1 MGPTD
6 VTAIPRKPLFS
17 GGPAVSRLCLGTMM
31 FGDQTDEAE
40 AARIL
45 DAYFEGGGGDF
56 IDTADTYVD
65 GESERILGRLLGE
78 RRKSCFL
85 ATKVGNPLKT
95 NPKSGGISRQ
105 WIARAAEDSLD
116 RLQTDVI
123 DLYYL
128 HLDDN
133 VTPLEET
140 IAALGELISAGKV
153 VHWGFS
159 NFRAWKIAEMIRVAD
174 SLGVARPVA
183 AQPYYHM
190 LNRVVEME
198 YLPACL
204 HFGIGA
210 VAYSPLA
217 RGVLTGKYRDGVVPE
232 GSRAARNE
240 TRIMETEFRDETIA
254 AANRAADHAVATGRD
269 PVGLAIQWVL
279 ANDAVPSVL
288 IGPKTLAQ
296 LETYVRAVAT
306 VYTADDEA
314 VLSALCASGHTPVP
328 GHSDPRYPLRGRVTS
343 FAGEGVSA

>member
-1 MGPTD
+1 MGPQAE
-6 VTAIPRKPLFS
+6 TAIPRQPLS
-17 GGPAVSRLCLGTMM
+17 AKGPAVSRLCLGTMM
-31 FGDQTDEAE
+31 FGDQTDERE

-45 DAYFEGGGGDF
+45 DAYFAAGGDF

-65 GESERILGRLLGE
+65 GESERMLGRLLGE

-85 ATKVGNPLKT
+85 ATKVGNRLKSDA
-95 NPKSGGISRQ
+95 KSGGISRR
-105 WIARAAEDSLD
+105 WIARAAENSLD

-128 HLDDN
+128 HIDDEA
-133 VTPLEET
+133 TPLEET
-140 IAALGELISAGKV
+140 IGALGELIAAGKV
-153 VHWGFS
+153 AHWGFS

-198 YLPACL
+198 YLPACM

-217 RGVLTGKYRDGVVPE
+217 RGVLTGKYRGGVVPE
-232 GSRAARNE
+232 GSRAARKE

-254 AANRAADHAVATGRD
+254 AANRAADHATATGRD

-279 ANDAVPSVL
+279 ANNAVPSVL

-296 LETYVRAVAT
+296 LEAYMGAVAT
-306 VYTADDEA
+306 DYTADDEA
-314 VLSALCASGHTPVP
+314 MLSALCASGHTPVP
-328 GHSDPRYPLRGRVTS
+328 GHSDPRYPPRGRATS
-343 FAGEGVSA
+343 FTAEGVSA

>member
-1 MGPTD
+1 MGPPA
-6 VTAIPRKPLFS
+6 VTAIPRKPLS
-17 GGPAVSRLCLGTMM
+17 SQGPDVSRLCLGTMM
-31 FGDQTDEAE
+31 FADQTDEAE

-45 DAYFEGGGGDF
+45 DAWFEAGGDF

-65 GESERILGRLLGE
+65 GESERMLGRLLGE
-78 RRKSCFL
+78 RRNSCFL
-85 ATKVGNPLKT
+85 ATKVGNPLKS

-116 RLQTDVI
+116 RLRTDVI

-133 VTPLEET
+133 ETPLEET
-140 IAALGELISAGKV
+140 VGALGELIAAGKV
-153 VHWGFS
+153 RYWGFS
-159 NFRAWKIAEMIRVAD
+159 NFRAWKIAELIRIAD
-174 SLGVARPVA
+174 NLGVPRPIA

-198 YLPACL
+198 YLPACM

-217 RGVLTGKYRDGVVPE
+217 RGVLTGKYRGGVVPE
-232 GSRAARNE
+232 GSRAARRE
-240 TRIMETEFRDETIA
+240 TRMMETEFQDETIA
-254 AANRAADHAVATGRD
+254 AANRAADHATATGRD

-279 ANDAVPSVL
+279 ANEAVPSVL

-296 LETYVRAVAT
+296 LETYLRAVAT
-306 VYTADDEA
+306 DYSADDEQ

-328 GHSDPRYPLRGRVTS
+328 GHSDPRYPSRGRVTS
-343 FAGEGVSA
+343 FAREGVPA

>member
-1 MGPTD
+1 MGPQA
-6 VTAIPRKPLFS
+6 VTAIPRKALS
-17 GGPAVSRLCLGTMM
+17 SEGPEVSRLCLGTMM
-31 FGDQTDEAE
+31 FADQTDETE

-45 DAYFEGGGGDF
+45 DAYFEAGGDF

-65 GESERILGRLLGE
+65 GETERMLGRLLRE

-95 NPKSGGISRQ
+95 DPKSGGTSRQ

-116 RLQTDVI
+116 RLQSNVI

-128 HLDDN
+128 HIDDN

-140 IAALGELISAGKV
+140 IGALGELIAADKV
-153 VHWGFS
+153 RHWGFS

-174 SLGVARPVA
+174 NLGVARPVA

-198 YLPACL
+198 YLPACM

-217 RGVLTGKYRDGVVPE
+217 RGVLTGKYRGDVVPE
-232 GSRAARNE
+232 GSRVARKE
-240 TRIMETEFRDETIA
+240 TRMMETEFRKETIG
-254 AANRAADHAVATGRD
+254 AANRAADHAIATGRD

-279 ANDAVPSVL
+279 ANEAVASVL
-288 IGPKTLAQ
+288 IGPKDLAQ
-296 LETYVRAVAT
+296 FKAYLGAVT
-306 VYTADDEA
+306 TDYTAEDEDM
-314 VLSALCASGHTPVP
+314 LSALCASGQTPVA
-328 GHSDPRYPLRGRVTS
+328 GHSDPRYPYRGRVTK
-343 FAGEGVSA
+343 FPLAGATP